1 MTVIEHGSATT
12 EWPESSSRVVRWT
25 VVVGYGLALAAFVMA
40 FVGSDLRLASAAV
53 DAFPVMVLVAVPPTL
68 AMLSHPDRPLLLLPA
83 GLTGLLGLFYVLS
96 IWGWGLAL
104 LGVLWLVTYLQVA
117 PAGHWLRKLAMLAVP
132 LLFLAGTTMLWI
144 HLDPACEQR
153 LRDGTVTDIDPTT
166 RGFESGWV
174 WETDTGSFSSSGTIS
189 GDVVYEACASDTRV
203 LWESGAATLLA
214 AGAVL
219 LGWALAARGFA
230 DKS

>member
-1 MTVIEHGSATT
+1 MAVIEHGSATT
-12 EWPESSSRVVRWT
+12 EWPESSSRLVRWT

-104 LGVLWLVTYLQVA
+104 LGALWLVTYLQVA
-117 PAGHWLRKLAMLAVP
+117 PAGHGLRKLAMLAVP

-189 GDVVYEACASDTRV
+189 GDVVYGACASDTRV